1 MILNG
6 GKEHSLPIE
15 FILMMKSK
23 GYSVLMHNQPAEK
36 YANLALLYI
45 MKKKITK
52 IPSHKG
58 LLLK

>member
-23 GYSVLMHNQPAEK
+23 AYSVLMHNQPAEK

-45 MKKKITK
+45 MKKKSQKFLHTK
-52 IPSHKG
+52 G
-58 LLLK
+58 CF